1 LIVVGAVLA
10 GVAMTVAVW
19 QALRRVSETVASR
32 SALVFLLGA
41 ILLVTLPLTATTKQ
55 QELCMDYGSCSY
67 LDSRS
72 SIFGVV
78 LLGLVVLGL
87 WRGAVLRVFVAAAA
101 GGIFAF
107 GSLYNWQVA
116 QQMQPYA
123 RVWERAEALACAPD
137 LVPQK
142 PAYVTR
148 LIDPESKIQLVY
160 APWVKDSFWPLYLS
174 RAQDWS
180 ACADDPVLAAAG
192 ARAYLPL
199 LQRGAAPQTDLAPFL
214 GEGWFAPEAAGTW
227 SAQEQAQ
234 LTIVPTG
241 LAAGARATL
250 VIQGMMFFE
259 GTLTRQRIMVS
270 LDDQI
275 LLSREIT
282 AQTSDCCRFEV
293 PLPAHDPAQEVIT
306 LTLRLP
312 DATRPAALPD
322 GPQLGMF
329 LQTLALR

>member
-1 LIVVGAVLA
+1 
-10 GVAMTVAVW
+10 
-19 QALRRVSETVASR
+19 
-32 SALVFLLGA
+32 
-41 ILLVTLPLTATTKQ
+41 
-55 QELCMDYGSCSY
+55 
-67 LDSRS
+67 
-72 SIFGVV
+72 
-78 LLGLVVLGL
+78 
-87 WRGAVLRVFVAAAA
+87 VFVAAAA